1 MYKVSLEN
9 FEGPLDLLLQLIEK
23 EELDIT
29 QISLAKVTDTFLSYL
44 EKIEEIKPDELA
56 DFLVVAAKLL
66 LIKSS
71 LLLPSMISSEEEVTD
86 LVDQLKIYRE
96 FLLASKNIQKMINR
110 KNFSYSREKFP
121 SGLVQ
126 RNFRLTTKI
135 TTSMLKNIFENILQ
149 VIISQIKLAQSKI
162 EKVISL
168 KEKIA
173 DLINFLNKFAEVKF
187 SQIVTKS
194 TKAEIV
200 VTFLAILELV
210 KEKTITIYQDGLFE
224 DITIKK
230 IT

>member
-71 LLLPSMISSEEEVTD
+71 LLLPTMISSEEEVTD